1 MPQTN
6 PSAWVHLLGARGS
19 HRQRGP
25 GLEGLPWVFGP
36 MTDRS
41 DRPGRSAGAAPA
53 DQPELHALGHRLAA
67 GGDPELGVGRR
78 QVAIDRGL
86 TYEELT
92 GDVEV
97 RAASAKPGEDL
108 PLARGEHSGQ
118 DRKSTRLNSSH

>member
-53 DQPELHALGHRLAA
+53 DQPELHALGNRLAA
-67 GGDPELGVGRR
+67 VGDPELGVGRLT
-78 QVAIDRGL
+78 VALERRL
-86 TYEELT
+86 TDEELT
-92 GDVEV
+92 GDVAV
-97 RAASAKPGEDL
+97 RAIGAQQGEA
-108 PLARGEHSGQ
+108 PPRERGEH
-118 DRKSTRLNSSH
+118 RWTRTPT

>member
-67 GGDPELGVGRR
+67 VGDPELGVGRR
-78 QVAIDRGL
+78 QVALDRGL
-86 TYEELT
+86 TYEERS
-92 GDVEV
+92 E
-97 RAASAKPGEDL
+97 
-108 PLARGEHSGQ
+108 EHTSELQ
-118 DRKSTRLNSSH
+118 SLMRNSYAVFC